1 MKNLIILNN
10 RYFLSTAMLIFILLL
25 IDDTTFYKLYK
36 MKQELHSLEIENI
49 KKEKEI
55 IQIKEKTKQLTTNKF
70 ALEKFAREHYLM
82 KKNDEVI
89 YVFDD
94 LWNSS
99 DFK

>member
-1 MKNLIILNN
+1 MKNLKALNN
-10 RYFLSTAMLIFILLL
+10 RYFLSTAMLIFVLLL
-25 IDDTTFYKLYK
+25 FDDTTFYKLYK
-36 MKQELHSLEIENI
+36 MKQELHSLDLENI
-49 KKEKEI
+49 KKQNEI

-94 LWNSS
+94 L
-99 DFK
+99 

>member
-1 MKNLIILNN
+1 MKNLIVLKN
-10 RYFLSTAMLIFILLL
+10 RYFFSTAMLIFVLLL

-36 MKQELHSLEIENI
+36 MKQELHSLELENI

-94 LWNSS
+94 L
-99 DFK
+99 

>member
-1 MKNLIILNN
+1 
-10 RYFLSTAMLIFILLL
+10 MLIFILLL

-36 MKQELHSLEIENI
+36 MKQELHSLELENI

-82 KKNDEVI
+82 KKNNEVI

-94 LWNSS
+94 L
-99 DFK
+99 

>member
-1 MKNLIILNN
+1 MKNLIVLKN
-10 RYFLSTAMLIFILLL
+10 RYFFSTAMLIFVLLL

-36 MKQELHSLEIENI
+36 MKQELHSLELENI
-49 KKEKEI
+49 KKQKEI
-55 IQIKEKTKQLTTNKF
+55 IQIKEKTNLLTTNKF

-94 LWNSS
+94 L
-99 DFK
+99 

>member
-1 MKNLIILNN
+1 MINLIVLNN

-36 MKQELHSLEIENI
+36 MKKELHFLEIENI
-49 KKEKEI
+49 KKQKEI

-82 KKNDEVI
+82 KKKDEVI
-89 YVFDD
+89 YVFDE
-94 LWNSS
+94 L
-99 DFK
+99 

>member
-1 MKNLIILNN
+1 MNKLIKLNN
-10 RYFLSTAMLIFILLL
+10 RYLLSTAVLVFVLLI

-36 MKQELHSLEIENI
+36 MKQELHSLELENI
-49 KKEKEI
+49 KKQKEI

-94 LWNSS
+94 L
-99 DFK
+99 

>member
-1 MKNLIILNN
+1 VKNLIILNN
-10 RYFLSTAMLIFILLL
+10 RYFLSTAMLIFVLLI

-36 MKQELHSLEIENI
+36 MKQELHSLELENI

-94 LWNSS
+94 L
-99 DFK
+99 

>member
-1 MKNLIILNN
+1 MKNLIVLKN
-10 RYFLSTAMLIFILLL
+10 RYFFSTAMLIFVLLL

-36 MKQELHSLEIENI
+36 MKQELHYLELENI
-49 KKEKEI
+49 KKQKEI

-94 LWNSS
+94 L
-99 DFK
+99 

>member
-1 MKNLIILNN
+1 
-10 RYFLSTAMLIFILLL
+10 MLIFILLL

-36 MKQELHSLEIENI
+36 MKQELHSLELENI

-70 ALEKFAREHYLM
+70 ALEKFAREDYLM

-94 LWNSS
+94 L
-99 DFK
+99 

>member
-1 MKNLIILNN
+1 
-10 RYFLSTAMLIFILLL
+10 MLIFILLL

-36 MKQELHSLEIENI
+36 MKQELHSLELENI

-82 KKNDEVI
+82 KKKDEVI

-94 LWNSS
+94 L
-99 DFK
+99 

>member
-1 MKNLIILNN
+1 MNNLIKLNN
-10 RYFLSTAMLIFILLL
+10 RYLLSTAMLVFVLLI

-36 MKQELHSLEIENI
+36 MKQELHSLELENI
-49 KKEKEI
+49 KKQKEI

-94 LWNSS
+94 L
-99 DFK
+99 

>member
-10 RYFLSTAMLIFILLL
+10 RYFLSTAMLIFILLI

-36 MKQELHSLEIENI
+36 MKQELHSLELENI
-49 KKEKEI
+49 KKEREI

-94 LWNSS
+94 L
-99 DFK
+99 

>member
-1 MKNLIILNN
+1 
-10 RYFLSTAMLIFILLL
+10 MLIFILLL

-36 MKQELHSLEIENI
+36 MKQELHSLELENI

-94 LWNSS
+94 LRNSS